1 MGTSKVESLVQ
12 TLPALSLAEL
22 RHLGKAVEQALQA
35 KQAPPPVEATA
46 RPHCPACSAERP
58 YRWGKSGTT
67 QRWRCRSCQ
76 KTFTALSGTPL
87 AYAKRRPELLEAA
100 LDMLGDQ
107 PRSCRKLAKALGVH
121 RMTVWRW
128 RLKVLRAIDGYGDH
142 ALAGLV
148 EADET
153 FFRES
158 RKGSREW
165 ALHRKGLGPQPPRPR
180 WKDFDRKIAKLPRG
194 LSRWQIPV
202 LVLRDRHDA
211 TCARRLPSLRS
222 EAFDPV
228 LDEVLAPDAML
239 CSDNAAVY
247 RRWGKARNR
256 VVEQVNSSKGIRV
269 RDGVFHIQNANAYHS
284 RFKNFMRPFRGP
296 SARHLTLYIGWMA
309 FRDRLRGAAIKGNP
323 LIERLLQDGRKP
335 DTTRRWAAPLVVGGG
350 GFNRLG

>member
-1 MGTSKVESLVQ
+1 MGASKVETLVQ
-12 TLPALSLAEL
+12 TLPTLSLAEL
-22 RHLGKAVEQALQA
+22 RQLGEAVERTLKA
-35 KQAPPPVEATA
+35 KQTPKKPKADE
-46 RPHCPACSAERP
+46 RPCCPACHAEQP
-58 YRWGKSGTT
+58 YRWGKSGATP
-67 QRWRCRSCQ
+67 RWRCRSCG
-76 KTFTALSGTPL
+76 KTFTTISGTPL

-100 LDMLGDQ
+100 IDMLGDN

-128 RLKVLRAIDGYGDH
+128 RLKVLRAIEGYGDR

-165 ALHRKGLGPQPPRPR
+165 ALHRKGQGPQPPRPR
-180 WKDFDRKIAKLPRG
+180 WRDFDWKIAKLPRG

-211 TCARRLPSLRS
+211 TCARRLPSLRGT
-222 EAFDPV
+222 AFDPV

-239 CSDNAAVY
+239 CTDNAAVY

-256 VVEQVNSSKGIRV
+256 VVEQVNSSRGIRV

-284 RFKNFMRPFRGP
+284 RFKDFMRPFRGP
-296 SARHLTLYIGWMA
+296 SARHLNLYIAWMA
-309 FRDRLRGAAIKGNP
+309 FRDRLRGTAIRGNP

-335 DTTRRWAAPLVVGGG
+335 DTTRRKATP
-350 GFNRLG
+350 

>member
-1 MGTSKVESLVQ
+1 MSVSKVESLVQ
-12 TLPALSLAEL
+12 TLSALSLAEL
-22 RHLGKAVEQALQA
+22 QQLGDAVEQTMKT
-35 KQAPPPVEATA
+35 KQPRTDEADE
-46 RPHCPACSAERP
+46 RPCCPACRTEKP

-67 QRWRCRSCQ
+67 PRWRCRSCS
-76 KTFTALSGTPL
+76 KTFTAFSGTPL
-87 AYAKRRPELLEAA
+87 AYAKRRPELLETA
-100 LDMLGDQ
+100 LEMLGDN
-107 PRSCRKLAKALGVH
+107 PRSCQKLADALGVH

-128 RLKVLRAIDGYGDH
+128 RLKVLRAIEGYGDQ

-165 ALHRKGLGPQPPRPR
+165 ALHRKGEGPEPPRPR
-180 WKDFDRKIAKLPRG
+180 WRDFDRKKVKLPRG

-202 LVLRDRHDA
+202 LVLRDRHKA

-222 EAFDPV
+222 TAFDPV

-247 RRWGKARNR
+247 RRWGKTRNR

-269 RDGVFHIQNANAYHS
+269 RNGVFHIQNANAYHS
-284 RFKNFMRPFRGP
+284 RFKEFMRPFRGP
-296 SARHLTLYIGWMA
+296 SARHLDLYVAWMA
-309 FRDRLRGAAIKGNP
+309 FRDRLRGTTIKGNP
-323 LIERLLQDGRKP
+323 LIDRLAQDARRP
-335 DTTRRWAAPLVVGGG
+335 DVTRRKATP
-350 GFNRLG
+350 